1 MAEDKMTWAELR
13 REIAQAANVENSRAE
28 RFLDALMESIVEG
41 LQTDKQVKIKGLGTF
56 AVKQVA
62 PRRSVNIS
70 TGEAFVI
77 EGYNKLTFNTE
88 STLKENVEKRIE
100 RPKTDEIMA
109 DLGQDP
115 MRKLGEQADEIVDI
129 LADLGQ
135 SPKKKGKTQET
146 PPAPSSKR
154 GGIDDGQTPP
164 TPSERGNAEEDARVE
179 EQNVTTS
186 TASESVVKEKVEEPV
201 ETAKADD
208 NEQNTPIMNEN
219 IPTNTASPK
228 GDDCPKKGKCGGA
241 WIGWAVAGVLLAVL
255 IGGCV
260 YFRSAIQQWWE
271 CMGECQPTEVTEVVE
286 VTEPVEIVENDTPVV
301 VPLAEQPREY
311 TRFIGTERVG
321 FGSRLAWI
329 SYKYYG
335 VKDLWVFIY
344 EANRDQIEHP
354 NHLEYGKM
362 IRVPLLS
369 EKLMDLSDPETR
381 QLIDNLQ
388 KEYLGK

>member
-13 REIAQAANVENSRAE
+13 REIAQAANVDNSRAE

-77 EGYNKLTFNTE
+77 EGYNKLTFNAE

-135 SPKKKGKTQET
+135 SPKKK
-146 PPAPSSKR
+146 
-154 GGIDDGQTPP
+154 QTPP
-164 TPSERGNAEEDARVE
+164 TPSERGGAEEDARVE
-179 EQNVTTS
+179 EQVVETS
-186 TASESVVKEKVEEPV
+186 TIPESAVEEKTS
-201 ETAKADD
+201 ETAETSDS
-208 NEQNTPIMNEN
+208 EQNTPIMNEN
-219 IPTNTASPK
+219 IPTNTTSPK
-228 GDDCPKKGKCGGA
+228 GDDCPQKGKCGGA

-354 NHLEYGKM
+354 NHLEYGKK

-388 KEYLGK
+388 KKYLGK

>member
-1 MAEDKMTWAELR
+1 MTWAELR
-13 REIAQAANVENSRAE
+13 REIAKAANTGDSQTGQ
-28 RFLDALMESIVEG
+28 FLDALLESIVEG

-70 TGEAFVI
+70 TGEAFTI
-77 EGYNKLTFNTE
+77 EGYNKLTFNAE
-88 STLKENVEKRIE
+88 STLKESVEKRIE

-135 SPKKKGKTQET
+135 SPKKGT
-146 PPAPSSKR
+146 PPAPS
-154 GGIDDGQTPP
+154 
-164 TPSERGNAEEDARVE
+164 ERGIEDEEEGKD
-179 EQNVTTS
+179 
-186 TASESVVKEKVEEPV
+186 TADMI
-201 ETAKADD
+201 ETND
-208 NEQNTPIMNEN
+208 NEQNTPIMQEDKSAN
-219 IPTNTASPK
+219 ISTPPRDEK
-228 GDDCPKKGKCGGA
+228 CPKKGKCGGA

-255 IGGCV
+255 IGGSV
-260 YFRSAIQQWWE
+260 YFRNAIQQWWR
-271 CMGECQPTEVTEVVE
+271 CMGECQPVAEAEVVE
-286 VTEPVEIVENDTPVV
+286 VVEPVEIEENNAPAV

-344 EANRDQIEHP
+344 EANRDQIENP
-354 NHLEYGKM
+354 NHLEYGKK

-369 EKLMDLSDPETR
+369 EKLMDLSDPETL

>member
-1 MAEDKMTWAELR
+1 MTWAELR
-13 REIAQAANVENSRAE
+13 REIARAANTDNSSAE
-28 RFLDALMESIVEG
+28 RFLDALMESIIEG

-70 TGEAFVI
+70 TGEAFTI
-77 EGYNKLTFNTE
+77 DGYNKLTFNAE
-88 STLKENVEKRIE
+88 STLKESVEKRIE

-115 MRKLGEQADEIVDI
+115 IRKLGEQADEIVDI

-135 SPKKKGKTQET
+135 SPKKKG
-146 PPAPSSKR
+146 
-154 GGIDDGQTPP
+154 TPP
-164 TPSERGNAEEDARVE
+164 TPSSERVEAEDETRVE
-179 EQNVTTS
+179 EQTMTTS
-186 TASESVVKEKVEEPV
+186 TTSENVAEEQP
-201 ETAKADD
+201 ADTTENSD
-208 NEQNTPIMNEN
+208 NEPNTPIIDEKKPVSV
-219 IPTNTASPK
+219 PTPAK
-228 GDDCPKKGKCGGA
+228 GTDCPKKGSCKGA
-241 WIGWAVAGVLLAVL
+241 WTGWAVAGVLLIIL
-255 IGGCV
+255 IGGGV
-260 YFRSAIQQWWE
+260 YFRSAIQQWWQ
-271 CMGECQPTEVTEVVE
+271 CMGECQPVAEAEVIEVV
-286 VTEPVEIVENDTPVV
+286 EPVEIVENDTPAVV

-344 EANRDQIEHP
+344 EANRDQIDTP
-354 NHLEYGKM
+354 NHLEYGKT

>member
-1 MAEDKMTWAELR
+1 MTWAELR
-13 REIAQAANVENSRAE
+13 REIAKAANTGDSQTGQ
-28 RFLDALMESIVEG
+28 FLDALLESIVEG

-70 TGEAFVI
+70 TGEAFTI
-77 EGYNKLTFNTE
+77 EGYNKLTFNAE
-88 STLKENVEKRIE
+88 STLKESVEKRIE
-100 RPKTDEIMA
+100 RPKTDEVMA

-135 SPKKKGKTQET
+135 SPKKKEETQIPPT
-146 PPAPSSKR
+146 PPTPSKR
-154 GGIDDGQTPP
+154 GETEEGQTPP
-164 TPSERGNAEEDARVE
+164 TPSERGDAEEGQTPPTPSERGIEDE
-179 EQNVTTS
+179 EEGKD
-186 TASESVVKEKVEEPV
+186 TADMI
-201 ETAKADD
+201 ETND
-208 NEQNTPIMNEN
+208 NEQNTPIMQEDKSAN
-219 IPTNTASPK
+219 ISTPPK
-228 GDDCPKKGKCGGA
+228 DEKCPKKGKCGGA

-255 IGGCV
+255 IGGSV
-260 YFRSAIQQWWE
+260 YFRNAIQQWWR
-271 CMGECQPTEVTEVVE
+271 CMGECQPVAEAEVVE
-286 VTEPVEIVENDTPVV
+286 VVEPVEIEENNAPAV

-344 EANRDQIEHP
+344 EANRDQIENP
-354 NHLEYGKM
+354 NHLEYGKK

-388 KEYLGK
+388 KEYLSK

>member
-1 MAEDKMTWAELR
+1 MTWAELR
-13 REIAQAANVENSRAE
+13 REIAKAANTGDSQTGQ
-28 RFLDALMESIVEG
+28 FLDALLESIVEG

-70 TGEAFVI
+70 TGEAFTI
-77 EGYNKLTFNTE
+77 EGYNKLTFNAE
-88 STLKENVEKRIE
+88 STLKESVEKRIE

-135 SPKKKGKTQET
+135 SPKKKG
-146 PPAPSSKR
+146 
-154 GGIDDGQTPP
+154 TPP
-164 TPSERGNAEEDARVE
+164 TPSENAEEGQTPHAPSKRGDAEEDTSEE
-179 EQNVTTS
+179 EQATDTTK
-186 TASESVVKEKVEEPV
+186 TN
-201 ETAKADD
+201 D
-208 NEQNTPIMNEN
+208 NELNTPIMKEDKTTN
-219 IPTNTASPK
+219 IPTPPK
-228 GDDCPKKGKCGGA
+228 GEECPKKGKCGGA
-241 WIGWAVAGVLLAVL
+241 WIGWAVAGVLLIVL
-255 IGGCV
+255 IGGGV
-260 YFRSAIQQWWE
+260 YFRNAIQQWWQ
-271 CMGECQPTEVTEVVE
+271 CMGECQPMAEAEVVE
-286 VTEPVEIVENDTPVV
+286 VVEPVEIEENNAPAV

-344 EANRDQIEHP
+344 EANKDQIKHP
-354 NHLEYGKM
+354 NHLEYGKK

>member
-13 REIAQAANVENSRAE
+13 RAVAQAANIEDGKAGQ
-28 RFLDALMESIVEG
+28 FLDALLESIVEG

-62 PRRSVNIS
+62 PRKSVNIS
-70 TGEAFVI
+70 TGEAFTI
-77 EGYNKLTFNTE
+77 EGYNKLTFNAE
-88 STLKENVEKRIE
+88 STLKESVEKRIE

-135 SPKKKGKTQET
+135 SPKKKGTQIPPT
-146 PPAPSSKR
+146 PPTPNMKEET
-154 GGIDDGQTPP
+154 TPP
-164 TPSERGNAEEDARVE
+164 TPSERGDAEAD
-179 EQNVTTS
+179 TS
-186 TASESVVKEKVEEPV
+186 VGEKVAEIV
-201 ETAKADD
+201 ETHD
-208 NEQNTPIMNEN
+208 NEQNTPIMEEDKTTD
-219 IPTNTASPK
+219 IPTPPK
-228 GDDCPKKGKCGGA
+228 GEECPKKGKCGGA
-241 WIGWAVAGVLLAVL
+241 WIGWAVAGVLLIVL
-255 IGGCV
+255 IGGGV
-260 YFRSAIQQWWE
+260 YFRNAIQQWWQ
-271 CMGECQPTEVTEVVE
+271 CMGECQPMAEAEVVE
-286 VTEPVEIVENDTPVV
+286 VVEPVEIEENNAPAV

-344 EANRDQIEHP
+344 EANRDQIENP
-354 NHLEYGKM
+354 NHLEYGKK

-369 EKLMDLSDPETR
+369 EKLMDLSDPETL

>member
-1 MAEDKMTWAELR
+1 MTWAELR
-13 REIAQAANVENSRAE
+13 RAVAQAGNIEDGKAGQ
-28 RFLDALMESIVEG
+28 FLDALLESIVEG

-70 TGEAFVI
+70 TGEAFTI
-77 EGYNKLTFNTE
+77 EGYNKLTFNAE
-88 STLKENVEKRIE
+88 STLKESVEKRIE

-135 SPKKKGKTQET
+135 SPKKGTS
-146 PPAPSSKR
+146 PAPSS
-154 GGIDDGQTPP
+154 
-164 TPSERGNAEEDARVE
+164 ERGDTEEDTSEE
-179 EQNVTTS
+179 EQATDTMKTN
-186 TASESVVKEKVEEPV
+186 
-201 ETAKADD
+201 D
-208 NEQNTPIMNEN
+208 NELNTPIMKEDKPTN
-219 IPTNTASPK
+219 IPTPPK
-228 GDDCPKKGKCGGA
+228 GEECPKKGKCGGA
-241 WIGWAVAGVLLAVL
+241 WIGWAVAGVLLIVL
-255 IGGCV
+255 IGGGV
-260 YFRSAIQQWWE
+260 YFRNAIQQWWQ
-271 CMGECQPTEVTEVVE
+271 CMGECQPVAEVEVVE
-286 VTEPVEIVENDTPVV
+286 VVEPVEIEENNAPAV

-344 EANRDQIEHP
+344 EANRDQIENP
-354 NHLEYGKM
+354 NHLEYGKK

-369 EKLMDLSDPETR
+369 EKLMDLSDPETL

>member
-1 MAEDKMTWAELR
+1 MTWAELR
-13 REIAQAANVENSRAE
+13 REIAQAANVDYSSAE

-41 LQTDKQVKIKGLGTF
+41 LRTDKQVKIKGLGTF

-70 TGEAFVI
+70 TGEAFTI
-77 EGYNKLTFNTE
+77 EGYNKLTFNAE
-88 STLKENVEKRIE
+88 STLKESVEKRIE

-115 MRKLGEQADEIVDI
+115 IRKLGEQADEIVDI

-135 SPKKKGKTQET
+135 SPKKKETTIET
-146 PPAPSSKR
+146 PPVPPENAEE
-154 GGIDDGQTPP
+154 GQTPP
-164 TPSERGNAEEDARVE
+164 TPSKRGDAEVDTSVE
-179 EQNVTTS
+179 EQTVTATD
-186 TASESVVKEKVEEPV
+186 TSESVVEEKAV
-201 ETAKADD
+201 ETIETAEQNE
-208 NEQNTPIMNEN
+208 NEQNTPIMKEDE
-219 IPTNTASPK
+219 PTNTPTSPR
-228 GDDCPKKGKCGGA
+228 GEDCPKKGKCGGA

-255 IGGCV
+255 IGGGV
-260 YFRSAIQQWWE
+260 YFRSAIQQWWQ
-271 CMGECQPTEVTEVVE
+271 CMGECQPVVETEVIEVV
-286 VTEPVEIVENDTPVV
+286 EPVEIEENNTPMV

-354 NHLEYGKM
+354 NHLEYGKK

>member
-1 MAEDKMTWAELR
+1 MTWAELR
-13 REIAQAANVENSRAE
+13 REIAKAANTGDSQTGQ
-28 RFLDALMESIVEG
+28 FLDALLESIVEG

-70 TGEAFVI
+70 TGEAFTI
-77 EGYNKLTFNTE
+77 EGYNKLTFNAE
-88 STLKENVEKRIE
+88 STLKESVEKRIE

-115 MRKLGEQADEIVDI
+115 IRKLGEQADEIVDI

-135 SPKKKGKTQET
+135 SPKKGT
-146 PPAPSSKR
+146 PPPPS
-154 GGIDDGQTPP
+154 
-164 TPSERGNAEEDARVE
+164 SERGDAEAD
-179 EQNVTTS
+179 TS
-186 TASESVVKEKVEEPV
+186 VGEKVAEIV
-201 ETAKADD
+201 ETHD
-208 NEQNTPIMNEN
+208 NEQNTPIMEEDKTTD
-219 IPTNTASPK
+219 IPTPPK
-228 GDDCPKKGKCGGA
+228 GEECPKKGKCGGA
-241 WIGWAVAGVLLAVL
+241 WIGWAVAGVLLIVL
-255 IGGCV
+255 IGGGV
-260 YFRSAIQQWWE
+260 YFRNAIQQWWQ
-271 CMGECQPTEVTEVVE
+271 CMGECQPVAEAEVVE
-286 VTEPVEIVENDTPVV
+286 VVEPVEIEENNAPAV

-344 EANRDQIEHP
+344 EANRDQIENP
-354 NHLEYGKM
+354 NHLEYGKK

>member
-1 MAEDKMTWAELR
+1 MTWAELR
-13 REIAQAANVENSRAE
+13 REIAQTANIDYSSAE

-41 LQTDKQVKIKGLGTF
+41 LRTDKQVKIKGLGTF

-70 TGEAFVI
+70 TGEAFTI
-77 EGYNKLTFNTE
+77 EGYNKLTFNAE
-88 STLKENVEKRIE
+88 STLKESVEKRIG
-100 RPKTDEIMA
+100 RPKTDEVMA

-115 MRKLGEQADEIVDI
+115 IRKLGEQADEIVDI

-135 SPKKKGKTQET
+135 SPKKKGTTQET
-146 PPAPSSKR
+146 PIEAP
-154 GGIDDGQTPP
+154 QETPP
-164 TPSERGNAEEDARVE
+164 TPSERGDAEVNTEVR
-179 EQNVTTS
+179 EQTVATTDTS
-186 TASESVVKEKVEEPV
+186 GNVVKEQATDAT
-201 ETAKADD
+201 ETND
-208 NEQNTPIMNEN
+208 NEQNTPIMSEDKSTN
-219 IPTNTASPK
+219 IPTPPR
-228 GDDCPKKGKCGGA
+228 GEDCPKKGKCGGA
-241 WIGWAVAGVLLAVL
+241 WIGWAVAGVLLIVL
-255 IGGCV
+255 IGGGV
-260 YFRSAIQQWWE
+260 YFRNAIQQWWQ
-271 CMGECQPTEVTEVVE
+271 CMGECQPVAETEVIEVV
-286 VTEPVEIVENDTPVV
+286 EPVEIEENNTPAV

-344 EANRDQIEHP
+344 EANRDQIDNP
-354 NHLEYGKM
+354 NHLEYGKK
-362 IRVPLLS
+362 IHVPLLS

>member
-1 MAEDKMTWAELR
+1 MTWAELR
-13 REIAQAANVENSRAE
+13 RAVAQTANTDDNRTGQ
-28 RFLDALMESIVEG
+28 FLDALLESIMEG

-70 TGEAFVI
+70 TGEAFTI
-77 EGYNKLTFNTE
+77 EGYNKLTFNAE
-88 STLKENVEKRIE
+88 STLKESVEKRIE

-129 LADLGQ
+129 LTDLGQ
-135 SPKKKGKTQET
+135 SPKKKEETQIPPT
-146 PPAPSSKR
+146 PPTPSKR
-154 GGIDDGQTPP
+154 GETEEIQTPP
-164 TPSERGNAEEDARVE
+164 TPSERGNAEVDTSVE
-179 EQNVTTS
+179 EQATDTT
-186 TASESVVKEKVEEPV
+186 
-201 ETAKADD
+201 ETND
-208 NEQNTPIMNEN
+208 NEPSTPIMKEDKSTN
-219 IPTNTASPK
+219 ISTPPR
-228 GDDCPKKGKCGGA
+228 DEECPKKGKCGSA
-241 WIGWAVAGVLLAVL
+241 WIGWAVAGVLLIVL
-255 IGGCV
+255 IGGGV
-260 YFRSAIQQWWE
+260 YFRNAIQQWWQ
-271 CMGECQPTEVTEVVE
+271 CMGECQPVAETEVIEVVE
-286 VTEPVEIVENDTPVV
+286 SVEIEENNAPAV

-344 EANRDQIEHP
+344 EANRDQIENP
-354 NHLEYGKM
+354 NHLEYGKK